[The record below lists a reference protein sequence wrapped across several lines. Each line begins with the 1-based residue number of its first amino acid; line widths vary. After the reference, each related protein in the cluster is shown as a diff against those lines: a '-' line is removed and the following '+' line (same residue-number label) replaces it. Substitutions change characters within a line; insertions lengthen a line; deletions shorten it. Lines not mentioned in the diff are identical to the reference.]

1 MKKLMT
7 EQQFK
12 QYIVRLVKESLEALG
27 NYNFEEKEK
36 DNSNDN
42 SSHDNKSDDDS
53 ETVNN
58 ETEKAKRKRL
68 QIEKFLGQPGV
79 NPAQYAYKLYNV
91 TPIEGKDTNEM
102 KNARGLFMKKLHH
115 EKNSDGYPYAFDS
128 EETIKLYSMISGNE
142 LT

>member
-12 QYIVRLVKESLEALG
+12 QYITRLVKESLEALG
-27 NYNFEEKEK
+27 NYNFEEKEE
-36 DNSNDN
+36 DSNNNNN
-42 SSHDNKSDDDS
+42 SSEQDNDDS
-53 ETVNN
+53 GSKSV
-58 ETEKAKRKRL
+58 ETEKSKRKRQ

-91 TPIEGKDTNEM
+91 TPIEGKDTNDM

-115 EKNSDGYPYAFDS
+115 EKNSDGYPYTFDS

>member
-7 EQQFK
+7 EHQFK
-12 QYIVRLVKESLEALG
+12 QYITRLVKESLEAIS
-27 NYNFEEKEK
+27 NYYPEAKEE
-36 DNSNDN
+36 DSNDN
-42 SSHDNKSDDDS
+42 IDNSPKQDNNDSDTKS
-53 ETVNN
+53 V
-58 ETEKAKRKRL
+58 ETEKSKRKRQ
-68 QIEKFLGQPGV
+68 QIEKFLAQPGV

-115 EKNSDGYPYAFDS
+115 EKNSDGYPYTFDS